1 MLQVLLIIFLI
12 SLFYLSIANRMT
24 TYVNVLALQGVLL
37 FFVAFLELKSI
48 NTLNLI
54 LILLETIIF
63 KSLAVPIFLKYV
75 LKRNHI
81 TREAEP
87 YVPNFVS
94 LIITTVIVVT
104 TILLSNTME
113 ESYLDKMY
121 FVVALSTLF
130 TGLYFIASRRKII
143 THVMGYLV
151 IENGVF
157 VLSLAVGNEMPML
170 VNLGIMLDIFASVL
184 ILGIFLNKIG
194 DVFKDIDVNQL
205 TNLKDYWRMY
215 NLIIYN
221 LRSKYTNFFSTN

>member
-1 MLQVLLIIFLI
+1 MLHVLLIVFLI
-12 SLFYLSIANRMT
+12 SLFYMSIANRMS
-24 TYVNVLALQGVLL
+24 TYVNVLAMQGILL
-37 FFVAFLELKSI
+37 FCVAFLELKHI

-63 KSLAVPIFLKYV
+63 KSLAVPLFLKYV

-87 YVPNFVS
+87 YLPNFVS
-94 LIITTVIVVT
+94 LIITTVIVVS

-130 TGLYFIASRRKII
+130 TGLYFIATRRKII
-143 THVMGYLV
+143 THVMGYLI

-184 ILGIFLNKIG
+184 ILGVFLNKIG

-205 TNLKDYWRMY
+205 TNLKDY
-215 NLIIYN
+215 
-221 LRSKYTNFFSTN
+221 

>member
-1 MLQVLLIIFLI
+1 MLHVLLIVFLI
-12 SLFYLSIANRMT
+12 SLFYMSIANRMT
-24 TYVNVLALQGVLL
+24 TYVNVLALQGIML
-37 FFVAFLELKSI
+37 FMIAFIELKHI
-48 NTLNLI
+48 NTVNLV

-63 KSLAVPIFLKYV
+63 KSVAVPVFLRYV

-87 YVPNFVS
+87 YLPNFVS

-130 TGLYFIASRRKII
+130 TGLYFIATRRKII
-143 THVMGYLV
+143 THVMGYLI

-205 TNLKDYWRMY
+205 TNLKDY
-215 NLIIYN
+215 
-221 LRSKYTNFFSTN
+221 

>member
-1 MLQVLLIIFLI
+1 MLHVLLIVFLI
-12 SLFYLSIANRMT
+12 SLFYIAIANRMT

-37 FFVAFLELKSI
+37 FFVAFLELKHI
-48 NTLNLI
+48 NTVNLI

-63 KSLAVPIFLKYV
+63 KSIAVPLFLKYV

-87 YVPNFVS
+87 YLPNFVS

-104 TILLSNTME
+104 TILLSKTME

-130 TGLYFIASRRKII
+130 TGLYFIATRRKII
-143 THVMGYLV
+143 THVMGYLIV
-151 IENGVF
+151 ENGVF

-184 ILGIFLNKIG
+184 ILGVFLNKIG

-205 TNLKDYWRMY
+205 TNLKDY
-215 NLIIYN
+215 
-221 LRSKYTNFFSTN
+221 